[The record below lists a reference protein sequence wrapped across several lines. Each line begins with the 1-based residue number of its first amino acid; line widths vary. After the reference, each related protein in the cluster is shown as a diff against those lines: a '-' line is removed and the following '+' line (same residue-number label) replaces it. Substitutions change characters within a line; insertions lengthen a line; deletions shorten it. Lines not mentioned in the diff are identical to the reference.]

1 MTRFPCDSKNVRGV
15 TGTDDKNSNLDPSR
29 SGPSPETTCL
39 EDWSTT
45 SRRELWSFY
54 LYYVVRFLLFFFDV
68 VLCPIEPK
76 GNNGL
81 SGFNF
86 GPSQFQNLLYLA
98 GYDPSHPPFAKPCGS
113 GTNCVLPYMGHV
125 RNSPSHSSSCIPQS
139 TLAFLMNLPH
149 SFTFRFFML
158 CVVNSIVLLTNGI
171 SFAFQA
177 VLLLMIGAW
186 ADYGTWRYAGAEPSR
201 GG

>member
-1 MTRFPCDSKNVRGV
+1 MTRFPWDSKDVSI
-15 TGTDDKNSNLDPSR
+15 TPDDKDSNLDPNLSA
-29 SGPSPETTCL
+29 SSPETTRL
-39 EDWSTT
+39 GEWST
-45 SRRELWSFY
+45 SRRELWCFY
-54 LYYVVRFLLFFFDV
+54 LYYVVRFPPFFWRSFF
-68 VLCPIEPK
+68 LNRSK

-98 GYDPSHPPFAKPCGS
+98 GYDPSQPPFTKPCSS

-125 RNSPSHSSSCIPQS
+125 RNSQSHSSPA
-139 TLAFLMNLPH
+139 TYVLLMNFPP
-149 SFTFRFFML
+149 SFSLYIFLL

-171 SFAFQA
+171 SFAIQA

-186 ADYGTWRYAGAEPSR
+186 ADYGTWRCAGF
-201 GG
+201 